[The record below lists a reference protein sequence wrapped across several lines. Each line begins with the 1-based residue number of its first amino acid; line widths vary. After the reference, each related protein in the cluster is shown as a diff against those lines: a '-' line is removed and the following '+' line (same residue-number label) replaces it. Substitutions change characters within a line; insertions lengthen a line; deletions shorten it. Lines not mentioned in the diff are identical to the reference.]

1 MVDPAVARHFAD
13 SASRYTRFRGAG
25 PLSWI
30 RSREQSAFHELAEV
44 KSGTTALDAG
54 CGDGA
59 TLDWLGS
66 RGARAVGID
75 LTLPMARVCATRGF
89 EVAVQDIEELGL
101 PPVFDWVL
109 CIGALEF
116 VPDPARA
123 LENLAACLAPTGTL
137 VLLYPRKGPWGTL
150 YALYHRTHGARIH
163 LFNHDQMTELF
174 AGAGLAPPRSRR
186 DCLMSSVCSTVLA
199 GENRR

>member
-1 MVDPAVARHFAD
+1 MADPAVARHFAD
-13 SASRYTRFRGAG
+13 AASRYTRLRGAG

-30 RSREQSAFHELAEV
+30 RSREQAAVQELADV
-44 KSGTTALDAG
+44 GPGRTALDAG

-59 TLDWLGS
+59 TLDWLRK
-66 RGARAVGID
+66 RGVDAFGID
-75 LTLPMARVCATRGF
+75 LTWPMARICADTGLR
-89 EVAVQDIEELGL
+89 VAVQDIEELGL
-101 PPVFDWVL
+101 RPVFDWVL

-116 VPDPARA
+116 VPDPERA
-123 LENLAACLAPTGTL
+123 LKSLAACLNQTGTL

-163 LFNHDQMTELF
+163 LFSDDEMTKHL

-186 DCLMSSVCSTVLA
+186 DCLLSSVCSTVKA
-199 GENRR
+199 GEKPR